1 MEKRFDMLCMGIGCY
16 DVVVR
21 HVPTDMMS
29 QEYVVID
36 DISST
41 TGGDAL
47 NASVGL
53 TRLGMKTGFLSVLGS
68 DPWGKS
74 VLADLSRKGVDV
86 SAVQIRDDFHTG
98 VSYVLIEKNGE
109 RHFALNFEKNAMPL
123 HNSDISDELIASTR
137 HIHAA
142 SCNALGSMDDE
153 LGELFARAH
162 ALGVTTSMDTGWDP
176 TGQWFDRIREPLKNC
191 DIFFPSHY
199 EAVEYC
205 GGETDVLK
213 MKEIFRNTGI
223 KIFGCK
229 LGSEG
234 IFVTDYKEDIF
245 MKPLFRGTPVDTT
258 GAGDAFCSTF
268 VAGIVRGMSLRDAA
282 VLGQSQAAH
291 VISTLGANNGATDI
305 HTLVEYAKTYGY
317 EIDIKEDFGR

>member
-1 MEKRFDMLCMGIGCY
+1 MQKRFDILCMGVGCY

-21 HVPTDMMS
+21 HMPADLLSKRDVLL
-29 QEYVVID
+29 Q
-36 DISST
+36 DITPS

-53 TRLGMKTGFLSVLGS
+53 TRLGMKTGFLTVLGN
-68 DPWGKS
+68 DAWGHS
-74 VLADLSRKGVDV
+74 VLADLKKKGVDT
-86 SAVQIRDDFHTG
+86 SAVQIRDDFHTC
-98 VSYVLIEKNGE
+98 VSYVLVEENGE
-109 RHFALNFEKNAMPL
+109 RHFAVNFPENMLPL

-153 LGELFARAH
+153 LGELFRRAH
-162 ALGVTTSMDTGWDP
+162 KLGVTTSMDTGSDP
-176 TGQWFDRIREPLKNC
+176 TGRWFERIRDTIGYC

-199 EAVEYC
+199 ECVYYC
-205 GGETDVLK
+205 GGKTDVME
-213 MKEIFRNTGI
+213 MKEFFRDKGV
-223 KIFGCK
+223 KIFGVK
-229 LGSEG
+229 LGGDG
-234 IFVTDYKEDIF
+234 IFVTDFHEDIF

-282 VLGQSQAAH
+282 ALGQAQAAH
-291 VISTLGANNGATDI
+291 VISVVGANNGAVDI
-305 HTLVEYAKTYGY
+305 HTLVRYARDFGY
-317 EIDIKEDFGR
+317 ELDIR